1 MREKRGA
8 AGLLVVYAAIFVWL
22 MTVAVWYRPA
32 SVLDLTDNTNMLI
45 ALWWTVVC
53 GICVFVGLQ
62 IEKSRAEQ

>member
-1 MREKRGA
+1 MRGKHGL
-8 AGLLVVYAAIFVWL
+8 AGLLVVYAALFAWL

-53 GICVFVGLQ
+53 GICIFVGLQ
-62 IEKSRAEQ
+62 LEKSRAEY